1 MLDQF
6 CFGPRTSAALL
17 RPSPRGGLARVAVA
31 RCYSAPRPS
40 CKSTIPMWSTALAA
54 PRRGTKPGGAGFSY
68 VKPPPAG
75 RAAHAATRGRFV
87 MSDRERD
94 PKARISPKEQPQP
107 VVGRDVPDESKERHT
122 EIAVEV
128 GHQDDSKKGEKSVR
142 CFGE

>member
-1 MLDQF
+1 M
-6 CFGPRTSAALL
+6 
-17 RPSPRGGLARVAVA
+17 RGNPHSQTVKAGLPARGQHGVVA
-31 RCYSAPRPS
+31 RYCGSM
-40 CKSTIPMWSTALAA
+40 C
-54 PRRGTKPGGAGFSY
+54 GTTPGRAGFSY
-68 VKPPPAG
+68 VKPPPIW

-128 GHQDDSKKGEKSVR
+128 GHQDDSKKGEKSR
-142 CFGE
+142 